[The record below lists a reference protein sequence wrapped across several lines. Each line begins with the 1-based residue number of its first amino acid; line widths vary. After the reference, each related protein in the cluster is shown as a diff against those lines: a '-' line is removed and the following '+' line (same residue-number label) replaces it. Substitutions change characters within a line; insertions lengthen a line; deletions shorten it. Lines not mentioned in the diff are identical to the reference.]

1 MSHRSDS
8 ESAVE
13 ASLQVPDY
21 NTQFIPQEDDEET
34 LWDVIEILAERA
46 NRYQVKWAG
55 TDPATGKPWAPS
67 WVPKHDCTD
76 QLIHDWKVKQ
86 AKKKKD
92 AATRKSKSRA
102 STTSS
107 RDSKPSAS
115 TAGDSTAWRTTSH
128 ASSST
133 KLPASTSN
141 ASHVSSSRKRKA
153 SSSHGAVSKR
163 RKVPHE
169 SSEEDDLL
177 AVPAPTGKRRKVAVE
192 VMLSAAKGKGKQ
204 NVPDDHSLYE
214 VRSTSSPVVPS
225 PPRQVTKI
233 GPSKR
238 SKPSVIVSSE
248 SDNDLGRPTASNETA
263 ASAHKSKPRNDSGTN
278 STTRPAPASPRV
290 AIRDQTVEGIA
301 SRRDKTLV
309 DSRTTK
315 TATKVMRPIPVVSPS
330 VFHPHLPEPDPPL
343 SSIEQFS
350 SPEKGGVHATSM
362 AIRRAEKRLKEK
374 GKGRQVAS
382 KWDDETLQLRGQQL
396 ADEAASSRHS
406 SSRSPPLDED
416 NDWLFEM
423 PSNPGSPQNADED
436 VLIGPSP
443 IPSSPRGTS
452 ISVDPVAQEVVDA
465 FINFGDEPEDG
476 WGLATLEEQAMT
488 LGPDLSAARRKAGP
502 LQQLRGSRF
511 EVRVLLISF
520 QEHSVTPIQLKDLQ
534 DTLEMK
540 TIEVSTLEQK
550 VSLLQLQVT
559 RLETE
564 SSELKERHAL
574 SVSELEVKSQAVLHA
589 DMRYDSLEEKFT
601 AFRLEHERGKVEMEQ
616 AMEAQQE
623 ALRRLQSQ
631 KEDAEKEREIFR
643 EYYGKASAHASEVAT
658 ERNELERQLKLT
670 MGQLKEGLPMLK
682 GMYEERIRRLEAEL
696 EKWKTLCKVL
706 TDKDERT
713 NDDVRRRAALALTLQ
728 EENTRLK
735 EEWQELRHAASKMDD
750 DLRSLAER
758 TSQHTAATLKDAQSQ
773 EEHEPESS
781 MNVEQPELSAASDL
795 SSQEL
800 GSAHTPVTSQ
810 QLLHSVD
817 SKQHYTADEPA
828 GAHFFVCQHVSG
840 TAMCYARFGTSEEVV
855 RHAFESHYPE
865 LREIENSV

>member
-1 MSHRSDS
+1 M
-8 ESAVE
+8 
-13 ASLQVPDY
+13 
-21 NTQFIPQEDDEET
+21 
-34 LWDVIEILAERA
+34 
-46 NRYQVKWAG
+46 
-55 TDPATGKPWAPS
+55 
-67 WVPKHDCTD
+67 
-76 QLIHDWKVKQ
+76 
-86 AKKKKD
+86 
-92 AATRKSKSRA
+92 
-102 STTSS
+102 
-107 RDSKPSAS
+107 
-115 TAGDSTAWRTTSH
+115 
-128 ASSST
+128 
-133 KLPASTSN
+133 
-141 ASHVSSSRKRKA
+141 
-153 SSSHGAVSKR
+153 SKR

-248 SDNDLGRPTASNETA
+248 SDNDLGRPTASNEVTKIGPPRKRRARPEDAEASTVVERAPSPQVAMKIGPPRGVKRKQRPSSPQVSPVINKRPTSKVASDSLAIDAPFSEDYTALEQGHEVSAEEIGLNANADKYWQYDFDNERAVSVPVRQTHDIFSREGIVPETQSSPQSPEAPPALALRPRSLQTA

-511 EVRVLLISF
+511 EVRVLCNIG
-520 QEHSVTPIQLKDLQ
+520 
-534 DTLEMK
+534 
-540 TIEVSTLEQK
+540 
-550 VSLLQLQVT
+550 
-559 RLETE
+559 
-564 SSELKERHAL
+564 
-574 SVSELEVKSQAVLHA
+574 ELEVDFSQA
-589 DMRYDSLEEKFT
+589 SN
-601 AFRLEHERGKVEMEQ
+601 Q
-616 AMEAQQE
+616 
-623 ALRRLQSQ
+623 
-631 KEDAEKEREIFR
+631 I
-643 EYYGKASAHASEVAT
+643 
-658 ERNELERQLKLT
+658 N
-670 MGQLKEGLPMLK
+670 P
-682 GMYEERIRRLEAEL
+682 
-696 EKWKTLCKVL
+696 
-706 TDKDERT
+706 
-713 NDDVRRRAALALTLQ
+713 
-728 EENTRLK
+728 
-735 EEWQELRHAASKMDD
+735 
-750 DLRSLAER
+750 
-758 TSQHTAATLKDAQSQ
+758 
-773 EEHEPESS
+773 
-781 MNVEQPELSAASDL
+781 
-795 SSQEL
+795 
-800 GSAHTPVTSQ
+800 
-810 QLLHSVD
+810 
-817 SKQHYTADEPA
+817 
-828 GAHFFVCQHVSG
+828 
-840 TAMCYARFGTSEEVV
+840 
-855 RHAFESHYPE
+855 
-865 LREIENSV
+865 

>member
-1 MSHRSDS
+1 M
-8 ESAVE
+8 
-13 ASLQVPDY
+13 
-21 NTQFIPQEDDEET
+21 
-34 LWDVIEILAERA
+34 
-46 NRYQVKWAG
+46 
-55 TDPATGKPWAPS
+55 
-67 WVPKHDCTD
+67 
-76 QLIHDWKVKQ
+76 
-86 AKKKKD
+86 
-92 AATRKSKSRA
+92 
-102 STTSS
+102 
-107 RDSKPSAS
+107 
-115 TAGDSTAWRTTSH
+115 
-128 ASSST
+128 
-133 KLPASTSN
+133 
-141 ASHVSSSRKRKA
+141 
-153 SSSHGAVSKR
+153 
-163 RKVPHE
+163 
-169 SSEEDDLL
+169 
-177 AVPAPTGKRRKVAVE
+177 
-192 VMLSAAKGKGKQ
+192 
-204 NVPDDHSLYE
+204 
-214 VRSTSSPVVPS
+214 
-225 PPRQVTKI
+225 
-233 GPSKR
+233 
-238 SKPSVIVSSE
+238 
-248 SDNDLGRPTASNETA
+248 
-263 ASAHKSKPRNDSGTN
+263 
-278 STTRPAPASPRV
+278 
-290 AIRDQTVEGIA
+290 
-301 SRRDKTLV
+301 
-309 DSRTTK
+309 
-315 TATKVMRPIPVVSPS
+315 
-330 VFHPHLPEPDPPL
+330 
-343 SSIEQFS
+343 
-350 SPEKGGVHATSM
+350 
-362 AIRRAEKRLKEK
+362 
-374 GKGRQVAS
+374 
-382 KWDDETLQLRGQQL
+382 
-396 ADEAASSRHS
+396 
-406 SSRSPPLDED
+406 
-416 NDWLFEM
+416 
-423 PSNPGSPQNADED
+423 
-436 VLIGPSP
+436 
-443 IPSSPRGTS
+443 
-452 ISVDPVAQEVVDA
+452 
-465 FINFGDEPEDG
+465 
-476 WGLATLEEQAMT
+476 
-488 LGPDLSAARRKAGP
+488 
-502 LQQLRGSRF
+502 
-511 EVRVLLISF
+511 ISF

-840 TAMCYARFGTSEEVV
+840 TAMCYARFGTSEV
-855 RHAFESHYPE
+855 S
-865 LREIENSV
+865 

>member
-13 ASLQVPDY
+13 ASLQLPDY
-21 NTQFIPQEDDEET
+21 NTQFIPQDDDEET
-34 LWDVIEILAERA
+34 LWDVIEILAERGS
-46 NRYQVKWAG
+46 RYQVKWAG
-55 TDPATGKPWAPS
+55 NDPATTKPWAPS

-92 AATRKSKSRA
+92 AVTRKSKSRA
-102 STTSS
+102 STSSS

-115 TAGDSTAWRTTSH
+115 TAGNSTARRAPSH

-141 ASHVSSSRKRKA
+141 ASHVSSSRIHKA

-163 RKVPHE
+163 RKVSHE
-169 SSEEDDLL
+169 SSEEDDPL
-177 AVPAPTGKRRKVAVE
+177 AVPAPTGKRRKVAIE
-192 VMLSAAKGKGKQ
+192 VMLSAAKGKGRQ

-238 SKPSVIVSSE
+238 SKPLVIVSSE
-248 SDNDLGRPTASNETA
+248 SHNDLEKPTASNETA
-263 ASAHKSKPRNDSGTN
+263 ASVHKSKPRNVSRTN
-278 STTRPAPASPRV
+278 STNRSAPASSRV

-301 SRRDKTLV
+301 SRRNKTLV

-330 VFHPHLPEPDPPL
+330 VFHPHLPKPDPPL

-374 GKGRQVAS
+374 GKGGQVAS
-382 KWDDETLQLRGQQL
+382 KWDDETLQQRGQQL
-396 ADEAASSRHS
+396 ADEAASSRRS

-423 PSNPGSPQNADED
+423 PSNPGSPQNADETGS
-436 VLIGPSP
+436 IGPSP

-476 WGLATLEEQAMT
+476 WGLATHEEQAMT
-488 LGPDLSAARRKAGP
+488 LGPDLTAARRKAGP
-502 LQQLRGSRF
+502 LQQLRGSHF
-511 EVRVLLISF
+511 EANWRLTF
-520 QEHSVTPIQLKDLQ
+520 RKRR
-534 DTLEMK
+534 
-540 TIEVSTLEQK
+540 IEQVSMPEEPTQ
-550 VSLLQLQVT
+550 SLDYLPATTSTQQAAVDSQSQVT

-564 SSELKERHAL
+564 STELKERHAL
-574 SVSELEVKSQAVLHA
+574 SVSELEVKSQALLHA
-589 DMRYDSLEEKFT
+589 DARHGSLEEKFT

-631 KEDAEKEREIFR
+631 KEDTEKEREIFR

-658 ERNELERQLKLT
+658 EKNELERQLKLT
-670 MGQLKEGLPMLK
+670 MSQLKEGLPMLK
-682 GMYEERIRRLEAEL
+682 GMYEERIRRIEAEL

-735 EEWQELRHAASKMDD
+735 EEWQEIRHAASKMDD

-758 TSQHTAATLKDAQSQ
+758 TSQHTAATRNDVQSQ
-773 EEHEPESS
+773 TEHEPESL
-781 MNVEQPELSAASDL
+781 MDIEQPKLSAASDQI

-800 GSAHTPVTSQ
+800 GDAHTPVTSQ

-855 RHAFESHYPE
+855 RHAFDSHYQE